1 MYVSNCRAVVR
12 RPLFLLYSSFTPSP
26 SIIVFFPGCSVVI
39 GWTTHLSPD
48 VERRKGRRKRALC
61 CSIGLDFNR
70 VTSTQKTHHQPTFL
84 GICCVWFP
92 VSYFFA
98 HNLPLAHTMILW
110 GRVSRMLVSGAFA
123 SWILPVALSQETLD
137 YGYIPSVVQTILTS
151 NMSSQPQ
158 RPRFRK
164 IQSFQADYA
173 PTSITQYESERSGM
187 QVIVADRKGP
197 KINGYFTLATEIFD
211 DSGAPHTLEHLVFMG
226 SKNYKYKGLLDKL
239 AGRAYSNTNAWTAV
253 DHTAYTL
260 ETAGWDGFAQ
270 ILPVYL
276 EHVILPNITDDA
288 CVTEVHHIDGEGN
301 DAGVVYSEMQAL
313 QYSSNEL
320 MDIRARRLLYPENIG
335 FRYETGGM
343 MEALRVL
350 TPDRIR
356 EFHKAMYQPQNLAIV
371 ITGEADHDDLLRI
384 LDEFEESIKDDIPP
398 PNPNFKR
405 PFVDSPQPP
414 PLEKTTVETVE
425 FPEED
430 ESTGEVIVAFFG
442 PSCIDQVLGTA
453 MNIIMTYLCGS
464 SVSVIENT
472 MVEKEQLASSVSYWW
487 DSRPNSVIWF
497 QPTGVA
503 TDKLAFVEQRLITI
517 LKEVASKPLDMAY
530 IKEVLQRE
538 KRQVQ
543 LQAEGSEQFYATN
556 IITDYLFGK
565 RDGSTLK
572 DLESLE
578 EYDILDKWTDEQWR
592 DFLKKYIS
600 DAHHVSILGKPSHEL
615 AKKLKANE
623 EARIAKR
630 KEELGEEGLEALKA
644 KLESAKQTN
653 EKPIPPEVLDQW
665 AVPGTE
671 SIHFIESLTARSGK
685 ARSLGVQKNEAQKI
699 IDEAAKGLPLFVQFE
714 DVPTNF
720 VHLTVHIGMSKTPVK
735 YKPLLGLFAE
745 NFFNSPVMRD
755 GKRLEFEEV
764 VKHLERETI
773 SYHISSA
780 SRLGDYEGVAIQ
792 LQFEPAKYE
801 TIISWLRTL
810 MFDIVFDPVR
820 IKAATVKALADIPEL
835 KRDGR
840 SMAQEADLA
849 IHFKPE
855 AYLYAK
861 RTLVKAVY
869 LRRLKKLIEKEPETV
884 VGWFEELRKSL
895 FTFENLRVLVTAN
908 VAQLENPVAAWDALT
923 SVPDI
928 DSSKEVSPIIKLSEM
943 LNEEGKAP
951 GSFGSVVIPMTTLD
965 SSYSVSTATGIQSY
979 ADPRLPA
986 YLVALG
992 YLEAVEG
999 PLWNAVRGNGLAYG
1013 VHFSREIDGGYIQFK
1028 VYRSPD
1034 ASKAIEASRAI
1045 VSKLASGEESFDRHL
1060 IEGAVSSIVSGV
1072 ADEQSTMSTAAQQNY
1087 VISVVR
1093 GLEAGWNRKILERVR
1108 NVTQDQIRAVLKEVI
1123 LPVFE
1128 PGRSNVVVTCAPIM
1142 EEVSFPPFSSV
1153 EKLMLIGCVC
1163 RISSRLSQR
1172 GVTRPKCSNCRT
1184 FTMIT
1189 GSRLPRA
1196 RKRMTRKRK
1205 MKTTRM
1211 WRWVVVRRNLTPRR
1225 RIKAVS
1231 SGCVW
1236 GVLEGEEES
1245 AFTDESVGREHE

>member
-1 MYVSNCRAVVR
+1 M
-12 RPLFLLYSSFTPSP
+12 
-26 SIIVFFPGCSVVI
+26 
-39 GWTTHLSPD
+39 
-48 VERRKGRRKRALC
+48 
-61 CSIGLDFNR
+61 
-70 VTSTQKTHHQPTFL
+70 TSDH
-84 GICCVWFP
+84 
-92 VSYFFA
+92 
-98 HNLPLAHTMILW
+98 
-110 GRVSRMLVSGAFA
+110 
-123 SWILPVALSQETLD
+123 
-137 YGYIPSVVQTILTS
+137 
-151 NMSSQPQ
+151 Q

-164 IQSFQADYA
+164 VQSFGSDYA
-173 PTSITQYESERSGM
+173 PTNITQYVSERSGM

-288 CVTEVHHIDGEGN
+288 CVTEVHHVDGEGN

-313 QYSSNEL
+313 QYSSTEL
-320 MDIRARRLLYPENIG
+320 MDLRARRLLYPENIG

-371 ITGEADHDDLLRI
+371 ITGAADHDNLLRI
-384 LDEFEESIKDDIPP
+384 LDDFEESIKDDIPP
-398 PNPNFKR
+398 PSQNFKR

-430 ESTGEVIVAFFG
+430 ESTGEIVVAFFG
-442 PSCIDQVLGTA
+442 PSCIDQIQGTA
-453 MNIIMTYLCGS
+453 VNILMTYLCGS
-464 SVSVIENT
+464 SVSVIENI

-487 DSRPNSVIWF
+487 DSRPNTVIWF

-503 TDKLAFVEQRLITI
+503 TEKLAFVEQRLISL
-517 LKEVASKPLDMAY
+517 LKEVASKPLDMDY
-530 IKEVLQRE
+530 IKECLQRE
-538 KRQVQ
+538 KRQVK
-543 LQAEGSEQFYATN
+543 LQAEQSEQFYATN

-565 RDGSTLK
+565 RDGSTLR
-572 DLESLE
+572 DLESLK
-578 EYDILDKWTDEQWR
+578 EYDVLEAWTDAQWR
-592 DFLKKYIS
+592 DFLKKWIS
-600 DAHHVSILGKPSHEL
+600 DAHHVSILGKPSMKL
-615 AKKLKANE
+615 ATSLKAAE

-630 KEELGEEGLEALKA
+630 KEELGPEGLA
-644 KLESAKQTN
+644 KLKERLENAKATN

-665 AVPGTE
+665 SVPGTE
-671 SIHFIESLTARSGK
+671 SIHFIESSTARSGN
-685 ARSLGVQKNEAQKI
+685 ARTLGVFDNAAQKT
-699 IDEAAKGLPLFVQFE
+699 IDAASVGLPLFIQFE

-720 VHLTVHIGMSKTPVK
+720 VHLNVHLGMSETAVK
-735 YKPLLGLFAE
+735 YKPLLSLFAD

-764 VKHLERETI
+764 VKQLEKDTV
-773 SYHISSA
+773 SYHIGSA
-780 SRLGDYEGVAIQ
+780 SRLGDYEGLTIQ
-792 LQFEPAKYE
+792 FQVDPEKYN

-820 IKAATVKALADIPEL
+820 IKAAIVKALADIPEL

-840 SMAQEADLA
+840 SMAQEVDLA
-849 IHFKPE
+849 IHFKPDS
-855 AYLYAK
+855 YLSAK

-884 VGWFEELRKSL
+884 VSWFEELRKSL
-895 FTFENLRVLVTAN
+895 FTFQNMRVLVTAN
-908 VAQLENPVAAWDALT
+908 VAKLSDPVAAWDILT
-923 SVPDI
+923 KNPAF
-928 DSSKEVSPIIKLSEM
+928 DSSKEVLPIIKLSAM
-943 LNEEGKAP
+943 LNDEGRSP

-965 SSYSVSTATGIQSY
+965 SSYSVSTAIGLQSY
-979 ADPRLPA
+979 SDPRLPA
-986 YLVALG
+986 FLVALG

-1013 VHFSREIDGGYIQFK
+1013 VSFSREIDGGYIQFK

-1034 ASKAIEASRAI
+1034 ATKAIEASRNTVA
-1045 VSKLASGEESFDRHL
+1045 KLASGEEPLDRHL
-1060 IEGAVSSIVSGV
+1060 VEGAMSSIVFGV
-1072 ADEQSTMSTAAQQNY
+1072 ADEQSTMSAAAQQNY

-1093 GLEAGWNRKILERVR
+1093 GLEHGWNRKILARVR
-1108 NVTQDQIRAVLKEVI
+1108 EVREDDIREAMRDII

-1128 PGRSNVVVTCAPIM
+1128 PGKSNVVVTCAPIM
-1142 EEVSFPPFSSV
+1142 EDNMI
-1153 EKLMLIGCVC
+1153 KT
-1163 RISSRLSQR
+1163 LSER
-1172 GVTRPKCSNCRT
+1172 GY
-1184 FTMIT
+1184 
-1189 GSRLPRA
+1189 
-1196 RKRMTRKRK
+1196 
-1205 MKTTRM
+1205 KTQVQT
-1211 WRWVVVRRNLTPRR
+1211 LAHFYDDYGL
-1225 RIKAVS
+1225 KAD
-1231 SGCVW
+1231 
-1236 GVLEGEEES
+1236 EEDGEEDEEEDEDEDVSEGSYES
-1245 AFTDESVGREHE
+1245 GSEEEDD